1 MTKRSLSRESQ
12 GVRQYLSLKKD
23 LDNESDDISLTLP
36 RFIRIMFFD
45 APNSWVKEIN
55 RFDFVRLASLHPNF
69 GDISS
74 FVSGN
79 VGYCKSISRE
89 NQQSHKELEI
99 DNFFQS
105 NILEIEGIKYTLI
118 EFIWS
123 LCYNGSIHMIPDKK
137 YDKYELIYTSFLEPY
152 PDQAYELIFEIA
164 KVLIDIFDE
173 FYEILLGSNNAISP
187 NRNFQ
192 PMIIRNGVLLDGT
205 YFNNSFLQMPIRH
218 KKNKGVRICL
228 DIKLDETKDNNLIFE
243 CGHRNSNSLR
253 LKLSQSNSLLLLLIM
268 FEGKRKTMKADIS
281 NLIGNY
287 FNIEIAAYP
296 NGKAILAI
304 NQILKDSIDI
314 EKKIE
319 INDGK
324 LIIGSNLE
332 ATTFGEFY
340 NNTLVIQSIDSF
352 DGLRNLNV
360 FGKQKLNIQT
370 SNVSF
375 NELKRPFL

>member
-1 MTKRSLSRESQ
+1 MTKRSLSRQSQ

-23 LDNESDDISLTLP
+23 LDNESDEIPLSLS

-45 APNSWVKEIN
+45 APNSWIKEIN
-55 RFDFVRLASLHPNF
+55 RFDFVRLASLHPHF
-69 GDISS
+69 GNINS
-74 FVSGN
+74 FVSESI
-79 VGYCKSISRE
+79 GYCISISPE
-89 NQQSHKELEI
+89 NQKRHKELEI
-99 DNFFQS
+99 DDFFQA
-105 NILEIEGIKYTLI
+105 NILEIEGKTYSLI
-118 EFIWS
+118 DFIWS
-123 LCYNGSIHMIPDKK
+123 ICYNGSLHMIPDRK

-152 PDQAYELIFEIA
+152 PDQAYELMFEIA
-164 KVLIDIFDE
+164 RVLIDIFDE

-205 YFNNSFLQMPIRH
+205 YFNNSFLQMPLRH

-228 DIKLDETKDNNLIFE
+228 DIKLDETKDNNVIFE
-243 CGHRNSNSLR
+243 CGHRDSNSLR
-253 LKLSQSNSLLLLLIM
+253 IKLSQSNSLLLLLIM
-268 FEGKRKTMKADIS
+268 SEGKRKTMKADIS

-287 FNIEIAAYP
+287 FNIEIAVYP
-296 NGKAILAI
+296 NGKSVLAI

-314 EKKIE
+314 EKQIE

-332 ATTFGEFY
+332 ASTFGEFY
-340 NNTLVIQSIDSF
+340 NNTLVVQSIDSSNS
-352 DGLRNLNV
+352 LRNLNV
-360 FGKQKLNIQT
+360 FGKQKLNLQT
-370 SNVSF
+370 SNVSY